1 MALPRPSADS
11 AALITGASSGI
22 GTELA
27 RVLAGRGHNVILVA
41 RREERLREIA
51 TELVAEFGNRAEV
64 LGADL
69 GDAAA
74 RDRLASAIEALGLE
88 VEILVNNAG
97 YGDNARLNSADRE
110 RLLAMVRLNCE
121 GLLDLQARYS
131 PGMVERRR
139 GAILNVASTA
149 AFQPMPGTGTYA
161 ATKAFV
167 LSLSEATHAELKGMG
182 VTVTAL
188 CPGPVKTEFADVA
201 GIGGAE
207 DSLPDFF
214 WATAEEVAKAA
225 VAGLEGG
232 KRVVIPGLVNRAG
245 AVSGQHTPRALAL
258 PLIKRIWGA
267 AGK

>member
-1 MALPRPSADS
+1 VALPPPSPSS

-22 GTELA
+22 GTEIARELA
-27 RVLAGRGHNVILVA
+27 RSGHAVILVA

-51 TELVAEFGNRAEV
+51 AELGQEHGIRTEV
-64 LGADL
+64 LSADL

-74 RDRLASAIEALGLE
+74 RDGLATSIEALGLD

-97 YGDNARLNSADRE
+97 YGDNARLNSSDRE

-131 PGMVERRR
+131 PSMVTRRR

-149 AFQPMPGTGTYA
+149 AFQPMPGTATYA

-167 LSLSEATHAELKGMG
+167 LSLSEGTHAELKGMG

-207 DSLPDFF
+207 DSLPDLF
-214 WATAEEVAKAA
+214 WSTAEDVAKAA
-225 VAGLEGG
+225 VAGLESG
-232 KRVVIPGLVNRAG
+232 KRVVVPGVLNRAT
-245 AVSGQHTPRALAL
+245 AVGGQHMPRALAL
-258 PLIKRIWGA
+258 PLIKRVWGA